1 VRVFSRDMWCAV
13 RAAVRKQPR
22 RGAQRCVF
30 AGKGSRAGRNRGKFR
45 GALGGRFSKTK
56 KFVDPGDRRVA
67 RSRIVLRALELS
79 RSGCVYPREISYR
92 LLNVTNNGP
101 YRRLTVFVETCRC
114 GAFFTVGS
122 LANRCVRTLISP
134 KKNRV
139 RTVFRVSVRLTVR
152 G

>member
-1 VRVFSRDMWCAV
+1 MQSARQYGNSPVVARSVVFSRGKGREQGGIAENSEE
-13 RAAVRKQPR
+13 RSAAVFQRRKNSSTR
-22 RGAQRCVF
+22 
-30 AGKGSRAGRNRGKFR
+30 
-45 GALGGRFSKTK
+45 
-56 KFVDPGDRRVA
+56 DRRVA

-139 RTVFRVSVRLTVR
+139 RTVFRVSVRLTVH